1 MVSSTTARVVPSLV
15 PRRASGDVLGSKLVD
30 YTINLLPDKKM
41 DSVIRL
47 LLQSQPD
54 DLETINQTMYDPV
67 RCQPIAISIETK
79 TPDGSEQDAMV
90 QLGVWVAAHFN
101 RLRMLSH
108 EDPVS
113 LTLPLLYV
121 SGAEWF
127 LLFAS
132 DSAEQVVCYF
142 LICLAC

>member
-1 MVSSTTARVVPSLV
+1 
-15 PRRASGDVLGSKLVD
+15 
-30 YTINLLPDKKM
+30 M

-47 LLQSQPD
+47 LLQSQPV
-54 DLETINQTMYDPV
+54 DLETVNQTMYDPV
-67 RCQPIAISIETK
+67 RRQPIAISIETK
-79 TPDGSEQDAMV
+79 TPDGSEQTAMV
-90 QLGVWVAAHFN
+90 QLGVWVAAHFD

-108 EDPVS
+108 EDLVS

-142 LICLAC
+142 LICLTC